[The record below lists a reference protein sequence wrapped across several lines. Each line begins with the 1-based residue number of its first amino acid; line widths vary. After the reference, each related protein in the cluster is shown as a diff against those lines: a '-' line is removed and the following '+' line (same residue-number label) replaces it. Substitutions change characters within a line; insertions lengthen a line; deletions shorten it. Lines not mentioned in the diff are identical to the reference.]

1 MEEKVRTMDVRK
13 ANRDLRER
21 MESSQIDIGYDAEFD
36 MLLITIGAPQ
46 EAITEEI
53 DDQLYV
59 RLDPESL
66 KIVGFTVTAFKEL
79 FLEREPEFKKRFEVI
94 FERPMVMQRWQVPV
108 GEKSRSRVT
117 DTLGELV
124 TA

>member
-1 MEEKVRTMDVRK
+1 MEEKIGTGDVWR
-13 ANRDLRER
+13 ANRDLKER

-36 MLLITIGAPQ
+36 MLLVTIGSAQ
-46 EAITEEI
+46 EAITEQI
-53 DDQLYV
+53 DDQVYI
-59 RLDPESL
+59 RLDPETL
-66 KIVGFTVTAFKEL
+66 KIVGLTVTAFKEL
-79 FLEREPEFKKRFEVI
+79 FLEKEPEFKKRFAAI
-94 FERPMVMQRWQVPV
+94 FERPSVMERWQVPV